1 MFFSKNKQNEIA
13 SLKAELYPL
22 QQVWEGLYRE
32 MLVLNILYD
41 GRISHANDRFLEN
54 LGYNEDDL
62 TNNSFDDFITDS
74 SRQSSEFK
82 SLQQAIKKK
91 DIGAVHYKLRAVM
104 VKLNGYV

>member
-41 GRISHANDRFLEN
+41 GQ
-54 LGYNEDDL
+54 
-62 TNNSFDDFITDS
+62 DFA
-74 SRQSSEFK
+74 RQ
-82 SLQQAIKKK
+82 
-91 DIGAVHYKLRAVM
+91 
-104 VKLNGYV
+104 